1 MSAKYSPRVG
11 LFLFVAGV
19 IAWLSSDS
27 RALARV
33 VDNFDDNTKTGW
45 SDFTFTPGFGIPAE
59 TGGQFIFTQPPAGQ
73 AIFSASTKTSET
85 FALQDGRT
93 VEFRV
98 DLVSGGGKDSF
109 AILAF
114 IPTSSSASTLAGYGF
129 AKSTTD
135 ILITKG
141 IGKYF
146 YNENPTPAIKNDNVT
161 MVLSMTGKGGN
172 VVINAKVLDKDNNN
186 AVLFDRTFVD
196 TPAADVLSDGTD
208 SPASPYF
215 GSGNFVLYLYQD
227 YDPNAP
233 ENPYQ
238 VTYDNAEVF
247 VLDNTVLDDFN
258 DNTKTAWQ
266 DFTFTPGFGIPAET
280 GGQFVFMQ
288 PPAGQAIFSASTKT
302 SRTFGIQDGE
312 RLEFRV
318 DLVAG
323 GDKDSFA
330 ILAFIPTSSTV
341 SSLGGY
347 GLAKSTTDILITK
360 GIGKYFYNEN
370 PTPPIKNSNVTLVL
384 SMEGRGTNVIIIG
397 KVLDKDN
404 SDAVV
409 FEQRFV
415 DTPGADVLSDGTDSP
430 AAPYFGS
437 GNFVLYLYQDYDSAA
452 PENPYQVIYDNA
464 QVSAPPLAGNTPPV
478 ISDVLPDAYANYL
491 PASTQISFKITDEK
505 PIADSKILVTL
516 NGVQFTSTNGLTITG
531 SGNTKNATL
540 GSLVANVSY
549 AAVIQVTDSDNAE
562 VSVPLYFDTFSTND
576 LVLEVEDYNFGSGQF
591 IDNPVPVAEGGGAAT
606 SYSQQA
612 GVQGVDF
619 DDTRP
624 TPRPQDTLYRPS
636 DVVRMQHS
644 LDKTRQKYIDAG
656 GAAANVYDYD
666 VGDIAT
672 GEFLNYTRTF
682 TAGTYEVY
690 LRESLVNMAR
700 AEAALEKVVG
710 DPTKPNQ
717 ATKPLGSFIGAL
729 TGYQYRN
736 FPLTDGFGQSKVV
749 VRLSAVETLRLHQ
762 VTAEASDGGIFQN
775 YLILVPVPNPGVLPA
790 IVMSVSPGPGAT
802 LETVAPVVS
811 VNIQNRDTTV
821 RTNSIVLSV
830 NGTAVANSIVAD
842 TNGATITYAMSPLP
856 PSGATNTTRV
866 VFTDSGGVTQT
877 NDWSFVVTYKSL
889 DPANR
894 QAGAGANPG
903 FKVRVVQAP
912 SGSNLDN
919 SLQRAED
926 QLAPNST
933 IPKYYETNVVD
944 LVINYSQN
952 GPGSTDGYFPDD
964 ALIPGLDVA
973 QNSSDDI
980 AMEILTYAE
989 LPAGVLRFGVRCDDG
1004 YKLIAGS
1011 SFADLST
1018 PALAFHN
1025 GGPADETFD
1034 FVVPQAGLYPFRM
1047 VWYERGGA
1055 AFVEW
1060 FSVDPN
1066 TGARTLIND
1075 AGTPGSIKA
1084 YASVAPAIALESTP
1098 NLAPGA
1104 FSPETSAVVD
1114 AGTKTITL
1122 LQSGSQRFYRLRAST
1137 ALTIDSIQINGG
1149 NIVLKY
1155 R

>member
-1 MSAKYSPRVG
+1 M
-11 LFLFVAGV
+11 L
-19 IAWLSSDS
+19 
-27 RALARV
+27 
-33 VDNFDDNTKTGW
+33 DNFDDNTKTGW
-45 SDFTFTPGFGIPAE
+45 TDFTFIPGFGIPVE
-59 TGGQFIFTQPPAGQ
+59 TGGQFIFAQPPAGQ

-85 FALQDGRT
+85 FTLQDGRT
-93 VEFRV
+93 IEFRV

-109 AILAF
+109 AVLAF

-146 YNENPTPAIKNDNVT
+146 YNENPTPEIKNDNVT

-172 VVINAKVLDKDNNN
+172 AVINAKVLDKDNNN

-196 TPAADVLSDGTD
+196 TPSADVLSDGTD
-208 SPASPYF
+208 DPAAPYF

-227 YDPNAP
+227 YDAAAP

-247 VLDNTVLDDFN
+247 VLDNTLLDDFN

-266 DFTFTPGFGIPAET
+266 DFTFIPGFGIPAET
-280 GGQFVFMQ
+280 GSQFVFTQ

-302 SRTFGIQDGE
+302 SRTFDVQDGE
-312 RLEFRV
+312 RLEFHV

-330 ILAFIPTSSTV
+330 VLAFIPTSSSV

-347 GLAKSTTDILITK
+347 GLAKSTTDILVTK

-370 PTPPIKNSNVTLVL
+370 PTPPVKNTNVTLVL
-384 SMEGRGTNVIIIG
+384 SMEGRGTNVIIVG

-404 SDAVV
+404 SDAVI

-415 DTPGADVLSDGTDSP
+415 DTPAADVLSDGTDSP

-437 GNFVLYLYQDYDSAA
+437 GNFVLYLYQDYDPAA
-452 PENPYQVIYDNA
+452 PENPYQVVYDNA
-464 QVSAPPLAGNTPPV
+464 VGSAPPVAGNTPPV
-478 ISDVLPDAYANYL
+478 ISDVLPDSYANFL
-491 PASTQISFKITDEK
+491 PASTQISFKVTDDK
-505 PIADSKILVTL
+505 PVADSRILVTL
-516 NGVQFTSTNGLTITG
+516 NGVRFPSTNGLTITG
-531 SGNTKNATL
+531 TGNTKNASL

-549 AAVIQVTDSDNAE
+549 AAVIQVTDSDNVT
-562 VSVPLYFDTFSTND
+562 VSTPLYFDTFSTND

-591 IDNPVPVAEGGGAAT
+591 LDNPVPVSEGGGAAN

-619 DDTRP
+619 DDTRA
-624 TPRPQDTLYRPS
+624 TPRPQDTLYRPG
-636 DVVRMQHS
+636 DPVRMQHS

-656 GAAANVYDYD
+656 GSAAGVYDYD
-666 VGDIAT
+666 VGDIAS

-682 TAGTYEVY
+682 ATGTYEVY

-700 AEAALEKVVG
+700 AEAALEKVVT
-710 DPTKPNQ
+710 DRTQPNQ
-717 ATKPLGSFIGAL
+717 STKPLGSFIAAL

-736 FPLTDGFGQSKVV
+736 FPLTDGLGQSRVV
-749 VRLSAVETLRLHQ
+749 VRLSGVETLRLHQ

-775 YLILVPVPNPGVLPA
+775 YLILVPVPDPGVLSA
-790 IVMSVSPGPGAT
+790 IVMSVSPGPGAA

-811 VNIQNRDTTV
+811 VNIQNRDTAV
-821 RTNSIVLSV
+821 QTNSIVLSV
-830 NGTAVANSIVAD
+830 NGTAVMHSIVGD
-842 TNGATITYAMSPLP
+842 TNGATISYAMSPLP
-856 PSGATNTTRV
+856 PSGSTNAARI

-889 DPANR
+889 DQANR
-894 QAGAGANPG
+894 QSGAGGNPG

-912 SGSNLDN
+912 LGSNLDN

-933 IPKYYETNVVD
+933 IAKYYETNVVD
-944 LVINYSQN
+944 QIINDSQN
-952 GPGSTDGYFPDD
+952 GPGSADGYFPDD
-964 ALIPGLDVA
+964 ALIPGLDVSA
-973 QNSSDDI
+973 NGSDDI
-980 AMEILTYAE
+980 AMEILTYLD

-1004 YKLIAGS
+1004 YKMIAGN
-1011 SFADLST
+1011 SFTDLNT
-1018 PALAFHN
+1018 PTLAFHN

-1060 FSVDPN
+1060 FSVDPG

-1075 AGTPGSIKA
+1075 PAAPGSIKA
-1084 YASVAPAIALESTP
+1084 FTSIAPAVVLESAA

-1104 FSPETSAVVD
+1104 FAAETGAVVD
-1114 AGTKTITL
+1114 ATAKTVTL
-1122 LQSGSQRFYRLRAST
+1122 PLAGNQRFYRLRAGT
-1137 ALTIDSIQINGG
+1137 ALTFDSIQISGG
-1149 NIVLKY
+1149 NVVLKY

>member
-11 LFLFVAGV
+11 LFLFVSGV
-19 IAWLSSDS
+19 IAWLSGDW

-33 VDNFDDNTKTGW
+33 LDNFDDNTKTGW

-85 FALQDGRT
+85 FALQEGRT

-208 SPASPYF
+208 SPAAPYF

-238 VTYDNAEVF
+238 VIYDNAEVF
-247 VLDNTVLDDFN
+247 VLDNIVLDDFN

-312 RLEFRV
+312 RLEFHV
-318 DLVAG
+318 DLVTG
-323 GDKDSFA
+323 GEKDSFA

-384 SMEGRGTNVIIIG
+384 SMEGRGTNVIIMG

-404 SDAVV
+404 SDTVL

-437 GNFVLYLYQDYDSAA
+437 GNFVLYLYQDYDPNA

-464 QVSAPPLAGNTPPV
+464 VVSAPPLANNTPPV
-478 ISDVLPDAYANYL
+478 ISDVLPDAYANLL
-491 PASTQISFKITDEK
+491 PASTQISFKVTDDK
-505 PIADSKILVTL
+505 PIADSQILVTL
-516 NGVQFTSTNGLTITG
+516 NGTPFTSANGLTVTG
-531 SGNTKNATL
+531 AGNAK
-540 GSLVANVSY
+540 NVSLGGLRTNVNY
-549 AAVIQVTDSDNAE
+549 SAVIQVTDSDNA
-562 VSVPLYFDTFSTND
+562 VTSTPLYFDTFSSNN
-576 LVLEVEDYNFGSGQF
+576 LLIEVEDYNFGSGQF
-591 IDNPVPVAEGGGAAT
+591 IDNPVPIAEGRGAAN

-612 GVQGVDF
+612 GVPDVDF
-619 DDTRP
+619 SDTRA
-624 TPRPQDTLYRPS
+624 TPRPQDTLYRPN
-636 DVVRMQHS
+636 
-644 LDKTRQKYIDAG
+644 YIDAG
-656 GAAANVYDYD
+656 GAAAGVYDYD
-666 VGDIAT
+666 VGDIAA

-682 TAGTYEVY
+682 SAGTYELY
-690 LRESLVNMAR
+690 LRESLVNMTR
-700 AEAALEKVVG
+700 AEATLEKVVG

-749 VRLSAVETLRLHQ
+749 VRLSGVEALRLHQ
-762 VTAEASDGGIFQN
+762 VTPDASDGAIFQN
-775 YLILVPVPNPGVLPA
+775 YFILVPAPDPGVLPA

-802 LETVAPVVS
+802 VETVAPVVN
-811 VNIQNRDTTV
+811 VNIQNRDTSV
-821 RTNSIVLSV
+821 RTNTIALIL
-830 NGTAVANSIVAD
+830 NGGAVTPLITSDA
-842 TNGATITYAMSPLP
+842 NGAVVTYALSPL
-856 PSGATNTTRV
+856 PSGATNTARI

-877 NDWSFVVTYKSL
+877 NDWSFVVTYKAL

-894 QAGAGANPG
+894 QSGTGANPG

-926 QLAPNST
+926 QLAPNTTKPTWLTWSST
-933 IPKYYETNVVD
+933 IHRT
-944 LVINYSQN
+944 
-952 GPGSTDGYFPDD
+952 
-964 ALIPGLDVA
+964 
-973 QNSSDDI
+973 
-980 AMEILTYAE
+980 
-989 LPAGVLRFGVRCDDG
+989 VLAAPTVT
-1004 YKLIAGS
+1004 S
-1011 SFADLST
+1011 PMT
-1018 PALAFHN
+1018 P
-1025 GGPADETFD
+1025 
-1034 FVVPQAGLYPFRM
+1034 
-1047 VWYERGGA
+1047 
-1055 AFVEW
+1055 
-1060 FSVDPN
+1060 
-1066 TGARTLIND
+1066 
-1075 AGTPGSIKA
+1075 
-1084 YASVAPAIALESTP
+1084 
-1098 NLAPGA
+1098 
-1104 FSPETSAVVD
+1104 
-1114 AGTKTITL
+1114 
-1122 LQSGSQRFYRLRAST
+1122 
-1137 ALTIDSIQINGG
+1137 
-1149 NIVLKY
+1149 
-1155 R
+1155 

>member
-1 MSAKYSPRVG
+1 
-11 LFLFVAGV
+11 
-19 IAWLSSDS
+19 
-27 RALARV
+27 
-33 VDNFDDNTKTGW
+33 
-45 SDFTFTPGFGIPAE
+45 
-59 TGGQFIFTQPPAGQ
+59 
-73 AIFSASTKTSET
+73 
-85 FALQDGRT
+85 
-93 VEFRV
+93 
-98 DLVSGGGKDSF
+98 
-109 AILAF
+109 
-114 IPTSSSASTLAGYGF
+114 
-129 AKSTTD
+129 
-135 ILITKG
+135 
-141 IGKYF
+141 
-146 YNENPTPAIKNDNVT
+146 
-161 MVLSMTGKGGN
+161 
-172 VVINAKVLDKDNNN
+172 
-186 AVLFDRTFVD
+186 
-196 TPAADVLSDGTD
+196 
-208 SPASPYF
+208 
-215 GSGNFVLYLYQD
+215 
-227 YDPNAP
+227 
-233 ENPYQ
+233 
-238 VTYDNAEVF
+238 
-247 VLDNTVLDDFN
+247 
-258 DNTKTAWQ
+258 
-266 DFTFTPGFGIPAET
+266 
-280 GGQFVFMQ
+280 
-288 PPAGQAIFSASTKT
+288 
-302 SRTFGIQDGE
+302 
-312 RLEFRV
+312 
-318 DLVAG
+318 
-323 GDKDSFA
+323 
-330 ILAFIPTSSTV
+330 
-341 SSLGGY
+341 
-347 GLAKSTTDILITK
+347 
-360 GIGKYFYNEN
+360 
-370 PTPPIKNSNVTLVL
+370 
-384 SMEGRGTNVIIIG
+384 
-397 KVLDKDN
+397 
-404 SDAVV
+404 
-409 FEQRFV
+409 
-415 DTPGADVLSDGTDSP
+415 
-430 AAPYFGS
+430 
-437 GNFVLYLYQDYDSAA
+437 
-452 PENPYQVIYDNA
+452 
-464 QVSAPPLAGNTPPV
+464 
-478 ISDVLPDAYANYL
+478 
-491 PASTQISFKITDEK
+491 
-505 PIADSKILVTL
+505 
-516 NGVQFTSTNGLTITG
+516 
-531 SGNTKNATL
+531 
-540 GSLVANVSY
+540 
-549 AAVIQVTDSDNAE
+549 
-562 VSVPLYFDTFSTND
+562 
-576 LVLEVEDYNFGSGQF
+576 
-591 IDNPVPVAEGGGAAT
+591 
-606 SYSQQA
+606 
-612 GVQGVDF
+612 
-619 DDTRP
+619 
-624 TPRPQDTLYRPS
+624 
-636 DVVRMQHS
+636 
-644 LDKTRQKYIDAG
+644 
-656 GAAANVYDYD
+656 
-666 VGDIAT
+666 
-672 GEFLNYTRTF
+672 
-682 TAGTYEVY
+682 
-690 LRESLVNMAR
+690 
-700 AEAALEKVVG
+700 
-710 DPTKPNQ
+710 
-717 ATKPLGSFIGAL
+717 
-729 TGYQYRN
+729 
-736 FPLTDGFGQSKVV
+736 
-749 VRLSAVETLRLHQ
+749 
-762 VTAEASDGGIFQN
+762 
-775 YLILVPVPNPGVLPA
+775 
-790 IVMSVSPGPGAT
+790 MSVSPGPGAT